1 MSKTVIPYGKQ
12 DISQQDIDSV
22 VDVLKSDFLTQGPQV
37 PAFEKALTEH
47 TGAQYALAVNSAT
60 SALHIAC
67 LALGLGKGD
76 WLWTSPITFVASAN
90 CGLYCGAKVD
100 FVDID
105 PDTYNMCPK
114 RLEEKLI
121 KAKAEGRLPKIVV
134 PVHLCGQPC
143 DMESIA
149 KLAKE
154 YGFKVIEDASHA
166 IGGRYQDQPI
176 GNCEYSD
183 ITVFSFHPV
192 KIVTTAEGGAALTN
206 SKKLAYKMTLLRSH
220 GITRDPE
227 LMRGESHGGWY
238 YQQIDLGF
246 NYRMTELQ
254 AALGVSQMN
263 RLNEFVS
270 ARHELAQ
277 GYYTKLENLPI
288 VLPYQLPDTY
298 SGLHLFVIRLK
309 LDDISLSHQQVFD
322 ALRERGIGV
331 NLHYI
336 PVHTQPYYQDLGFT
350 EGEFPESEQ
359 YYREAISL
367 PMFHGMTEAQQNTV
381 VDVLTDILKGA

>member
-1 MSKTVIPYGKQ
+1 MIPYGKQ

-67 LALGLGKGD
+67 LALGLGEGD
-76 WLWTSPITFVASAN
+76 WLWTTPVTFVASAN

-105 PDTYNMCPK
+105 SATYNMCPK
-114 RLEEKLI
+114 KLEQKLI
-121 KAKAEGRLPKIVV
+121 TAKAIGTLPKVVV

-166 IGGRYQDQPI
+166 IGGQYHEQPI
-176 GNCEYSD
+176 GNCKYSD

-206 SKKLAYKMTLLRSH
+206 QKELADKMALLRSH

-227 LMRGESHGGWY
+227 MMTEASHGGWY
-238 YQQIDLGF
+238 YQQVDLGF

-254 AALGVSQMN
+254 AALGVTQMQ
-263 RLNEFVS
+263 RLDEFVA
-270 ARHELAQ
+270 ARHVLSKRYNQMLSELP
-277 GYYTKLENLPI
+277 L
-288 VLPYQLPDTY
+288 VLPYQLENTY

-309 LDDISLSHQQVFD
+309 LDEISLTHKQVFD
-322 ALRERGIGV
+322 ALRENGIGV

-336 PVHTQPYYQDLGFT
+336 PVHTQPYYQAMGFT
-350 EGEFPESEQ
+350 EGEFPESER
-359 YYREAISL
+359 YYQEAISL
-367 PMFHGMTEAQQNTV
+367 PMFHGMTEEQQNTV
-381 VDVLTDILKGA
+381 VRVVTEILTGK

>member
-1 MSKTVIPYGKQ
+1 MSRSVIPYGKQ

-37 PAFEKALTEH
+37 PAFESALTEH
-47 TGAQYALAVNSAT
+47 SGAQYALAVNSAT

-67 LALGLGKGD
+67 LALGLGEGD
-76 WLWTSPITFVASAN
+76 WLWTTPVTFVASAN

-105 PDTYNMCPK
+105 SATYNMCPK
-114 RLEEKLI
+114 KLEQKLVT
-121 KAKAEGRLPKIVV
+121 AKATGTLPKVVV

-166 IGGRYQDQPI
+166 IGGQYHEQPI
-176 GNCEYSD
+176 GNCKYSD

-206 SKKLAYKMTLLRSH
+206 RKELADKMALLRSH

-227 LMRGESHGGWY
+227 MMTEASHGGWY
-238 YQQIDLGF
+238 YQQVDLGF

-254 AALGVSQMN
+254 AALGVTQMQ
-263 RLNEFVS
+263 RLDKFVA
-270 ARHELAQ
+270 ARHVLSKRYNQMLSELP
-277 GYYTKLENLPI
+277 L
-288 VLPYQLPDTY
+288 VLPYQLENTY

-309 LDDISLSHQQVFD
+309 LDEISLTHKQVFD
-322 ALRERGIGV
+322 VLRENGIGV

-336 PVHTQPYYQDLGFT
+336 PVHTQPYYQAMGFT
-350 EGEFPESEQ
+350 KGDFPESER
-359 YYREAISL
+359 YYQEAISL
-367 PMFHGMTEAQQNTV
+367 PMFHGMTEEQQNTV
-381 VDVLTDILKGA
+381 VRVVTEILTGK